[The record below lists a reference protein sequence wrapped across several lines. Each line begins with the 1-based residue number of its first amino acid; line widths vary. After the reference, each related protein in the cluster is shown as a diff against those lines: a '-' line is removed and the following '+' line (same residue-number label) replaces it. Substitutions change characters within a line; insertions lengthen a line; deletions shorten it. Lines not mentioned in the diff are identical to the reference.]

1 MPPFK
6 SSVAPWILWIRC
18 MYVRLGL
25 SFITRG
31 ALKKNVH
38 ETCMGRVWS
47 LALQQG
53 PSIHKASHLLDGIL
67 PGCNC
72 YSWTAADHTFTKM
85 LQKGGFLGGILY
97 RLTWMLGKVVLKNSL
112 PRWWCKMLITMVQ
125 SRKNNLKKQIH
136 EGLTSQVNHHDCKIY
151 RILWEKPSPNTI
163 WKDHILHG
171 VDWFSPSGA
180 NMKGQPLQSLMA
192 IFGQI
197 LS

>member
-1 MPPFK
+1 MRHAWDEFGVWH
-6 SSVAPWILWIRC
+6 SNRVQASIRPRIC
-18 MYVRLGL
+18 LMAY
-25 SFITRG
+25 FQG
-31 ALKKNVH
+31 ATAIA
-38 ETCMGRVWS
+38 E
-47 LALQQG
+47 
-53 PSIHKASHLLDGIL
+53 LLLII
-67 PGCNC
+67 P
-72 YSWTAADHTFTKM
+72 FTKM